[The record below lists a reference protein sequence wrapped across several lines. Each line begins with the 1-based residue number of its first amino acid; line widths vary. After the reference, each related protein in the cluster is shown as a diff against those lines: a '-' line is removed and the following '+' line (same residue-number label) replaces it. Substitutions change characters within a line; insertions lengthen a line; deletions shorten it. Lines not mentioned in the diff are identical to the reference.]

1 MNSVYSIVRLI
12 NMVSKM
18 NKVKHELEEATR
30 ISKKINKE
38 VEEARRTMR
47 RIISRAK

>member
-1 MNSVYSIVRLI
+1 M
-12 NMVSKM
+12 SKM
-18 NKVKHELEEATR
+18 NEVKEAIH
-30 ISKKINKE
+30 ISKKMNKE